1 MSRVTDP
8 CLTTTRPVSHHP
20 QAGDGLVE
28 AALSLLR
35 GPHAPRALLLHGNG
49 LGVSALERL
58 GDAMQSDECTTE
70 TLVLTQED
78 VQVCTPAPLHPCNH
92 AHLHT
97 YTPAPLRTC
106 TPAHLRTCSPAH
118 LQACKPAP
126 LHSRALD
133 LGTRAHPVH
142 WPTPA

>member
-8 CLTTTRPVSHHP
+8 CLTTTRLRASSIHALN

-28 AALSLLR
+28 AALPLLR

-58 GDAMQSDECTTE
+58 GDSMQPDECTTE

-78 VQVCTPAPLHPCNH
+78 VQVCSPA
-92 AHLHT
+92 T
-97 YTPAPLRTC
+97 LRTC
-106 TPAHLRTCSPAH
+106 TPAHLHPCAPAPRAPAH
-118 LQACKPAP
+118 LRACKPAP
-126 LHSRALD
+126 LHSRA
-133 LGTRAHPVH
+133 RAYP
-142 WPTPA
+142 